1 MTTSCRWSLLAVL
14 LMFGCSVKTEGTE
27 SAARKYFDAEFK
39 KWMAGETNTVA
50 TKQSKWR
57 LLAPPISHDVR
68 SIVPGEPD
76 LLACQDASKIP
87 KDWKTWPAYKVNV
100 AIEWKSEQGSPMT
113 DVTRYLLTWNAA
125 EKRWYVTEQF

>member
-14 LMFGCSVKTEGTE
+14 LMFGCWAKTEGTE

-39 KWMAGETNTVA
+39 KCMAGETNTVA

-76 LLACQDASKIP
+76 LLACQDASKNP
-87 KDWKTWPAYKVNV
+87 EDWKT
-100 AIEWKSEQGSPMT
+100 
-113 DVTRYLLTWNAA
+113 
-125 EKRWYVTEQF
+125 

>member
-14 LMFGCSVKTEGTE
+14 LMFGCWAKTEGTE

-39 KWMAGETNTVA
+39 KCMAGETNTVA

-68 SIVPGEPD
+68 SIVHRELTVCCRCKVTGDSQRVAVQLQITEHVHGTVHREVRGEYRR
-76 LLACQDASKIP
+76 IVVEG
-87 KDWKTWPAYKVNV
+87 Y
-100 AIEWKSEQGSPMT
+100 
-113 DVTRYLLTWNAA
+113 
-125 EKRWYVTEQF
+125 

>member
-1 MTTSCRWSLLAVL
+1 MTTSYRWSLLAVL
-14 LMFGCSVKTEGTE
+14 LMFGCSSKTEGTE
-27 SAARKYFDAEFK
+27 SAARNYYNAEFK
-39 KWMAGETNTVA
+39 KWMAGETSTVA

-57 LLAPPISHDVR
+57 LLAPPISHDIR

-76 LLACQDASKIP
+76 FLASQDPSKLP
-87 KDWKTWPAYKVNV
+87 EDWNKWPAYKVNV